1 MSLIPMKRKL
11 VGVLLI
17 LPVLMLSSLVAVPA
31 ARGQTSIPSTPSLNK
46 ITLTDYGGNDQ
57 SGIADLAAG
66 KIQSY
71 DYAVTPSEAST
82 IPSGY
87 NDYKTPA
94 SWYGLE
100 INPTDT
106 TGGFNPFQFQQV
118 RFALNYLV
126 GRSYFVGTLLGGNG
140 IPTYSVF
147 GGEPDEL
154 VTAAATAPDSN
165 ITDSIPIA
173 NATIY
178 KALIAEGATY
188 TSTSTPRWSHDGK
201 PIIVSIFDRTDDPV
215 RHAYDGYLQAQL
227 QAVGFEVNLIPGTLA
242 TASIAV
248 YGTDPVNATWEIY
261 PASYGFTYGYYDE
274 GFAELYAPIAGALP
288 ASSNEGPAFG
298 AFNDTSSEQPG
309 TVALLNT
316 ADTYALDFFNTNFSS
331 IQQRDSDL
339 SSLVSAGVK
348 AAVVIGLAQSLEPYV
363 SAPSLQGVTT
373 NFVNDPLL
381 NALSFLTM
389 NTASGTADI
398 GVRHIAQTSL
408 NPVGGYTDTYSVVWS
423 EATQF
428 PPVFYQPSTGYPY
441 PVGWSFSVQG
451 LSAAGEIPIPSSA
464 VVLNATQDKFVNV
477 TAGAM
482 AKSDVIAN
490 FAPMLK
496 MSWQDGQPL
505 TLADILYQYILAG
518 EVTQNTNSSV
528 FDGYSS
534 AVFGPSWN
542 TLLGFRVINSTSL
555 EVYSTFYYPDKYF
568 AGLNAAG
575 ALFAYTPTTGAQG
588 MFPWQIYAGMANLVS
603 AGKDV
608 WSASA
613 STTTNLPW
621 LSLVNPTDVSNLKAA
636 LSSYASSSYV
646 PPEFASLQKLTG
658 TSFVSS
664 SQAAAGYNAAVSF
677 IGQYG
682 TGIIGDGPYILT
694 DYSPSTSPAFAV
706 LTKNPNF
713 TWGNTMAPQL
723 GAAPVLLSQEAQIPP
738 VLSPGQSITV
748 TALQTPEGTTTTTP
762 ASGATVTLQ
771 LIGNGVVA
779 YQANFTTNLA
789 GQVSVKIPSTLAPGS
804 YILSIYTG
812 TEGSTLFSP
821 LTETIQLSAATS
833 TTSSTSTTLS
843 TSASTS
849 PSGGTTTTTTSTQPT
864 TTTSSSGSSTSLSPT
879 VLGGVALVSIV
890 VMAMLVLGVNRR
902 RGNMA
907 RSYPR
912 PISKQANN

>member
-1 MSLIPMKRKL
+1 
-11 VGVLLI
+11 
-17 LPVLMLSSLVAVPA
+17 MLSSLVAVPL
-31 ARGQTSIPSTPSLNK
+31 ARGQTATRIPSTPSLNT
-46 ITLTDYGGNDQ
+46 ITLTDYNGNDQ
-57 SGIADLAAG
+57 SGISDLTAG
-66 KIQSY
+66 KIQAY
-71 DYAVTPSEAST
+71 DFAVTPSEAST
-82 IPSGY
+82 IPAGY

-100 INPTDT
+100 VNPTNT
-106 TGGFNPFQFQQV
+106 TDGFNPFQFQQV

-126 GRSYFVGTLLGGNG
+126 GRNYFVGQLLGGNG

-178 KALIAEGATY
+178 KALTAEGATY
-188 TSTSTPRWSHDGK
+188 TSSSTPRWSYDGK

-227 QAVGFEVNLIPGTLA
+227 QAVGFQVNLIPGTLA
-242 TASIAV
+242 TASISV
-248 YGTDPVNATWEIY
+248 YGTDPANATWDIY

-274 GFAELYAPIAGALP
+274 GFAELYAPLAGAIP

-298 AFNDTSSEQPG
+298 AFNDTASEQPG

-316 ADTYALDFFNTNFSS
+316 ADQYALDFFNTNFTN

-339 SSLVSAGVK
+339 STLVSAGVK

-363 SAPSLQGVTT
+363 SAPSLRGVTT

-408 NPVGGYTDTYSVVWS
+408 NPVGGYTDSYSAVWS

-428 PPVFYQPSTGYPY
+428 PPAFYQPSTGYLY
-441 PVGWSFSVQG
+441 PVGWSFSVQDV
-451 LSAAGEIPIPSSA
+451 SPTANIPIPSSA
-464 VVLNATQDKFVNV
+464 VVMNATQDKFVNV
-477 TAGAM
+477 AAGTM
-482 AKSDVIAN
+482 AKSAVIAN
-490 FAPMLK
+490 FAPLLK
-496 MSWQDGQPL
+496 QSWQDGQPL

-542 TLLGFRVINSTSL
+542 TLLGFKVVNSTSL
-555 EVYSTFYYPDKYF
+555 EVYSTFYYPDQYF
-568 AGLNAAG
+568 AGENAVG
-575 ALFAYTPTTGAQG
+575 ALFAYTPTTTAYG
-588 MFPWQIYAGMANLVS
+588 MLPWQIYAGMANLVS
-603 AGKDV
+603 TGKDV

-646 PPEFASLQKLTG
+646 PPEFASLQQLTG
-658 TSFVSS
+658 APFVTSN
-664 SQAAAGYNAAVSF
+664 QAAAGYNAAVNF

-682 TGIIGDGPYILT
+682 TGIIGNGPYILT
-694 DYSPSTSPAFAV
+694 DYSASTSPAFAV

-713 TWGNTMAPQL
+713 TWGNTMASQL
-723 GAAPVLLSQEAQIPP
+723 GEAPVLLSQEAQIPP
-738 VLSPGQSITV
+738 VVNPGQSIIV

-762 ASGATVTLQ
+762 AAGATVTLQ
-771 LIGNGVVA
+771 LVGNGVVA
-779 YQANFTTNLA
+779 YQSNFTTSSA
-789 GQVSVKIPSTLAPGS
+789 GQVSVTIPSTLAPGT
-804 YILSIYTG
+804 YILSIYTA
-812 TEGSTLFSP
+812 TEGSTLFNP

-833 TTSSTSTTLS
+833 TTGSSTTLS
-843 TSASTS
+843 TTASTS
-849 PSGGTTTTTTSTQPT
+849 IITTSSAPASTTTSSSTTTTST
-864 TTTSSSGSSTSLSPT
+864 SSSTSLSPT
-879 VLGGVALVSIV
+879 VLGGVAIVTVV
-890 VMAMLVLGVNRR
+890 VMAALVLGTSRR
-902 RGNMA
+902 R
-907 RSYPR
+907 SYAPGSS
-912 PISKQANN
+912 PDPVANRANK